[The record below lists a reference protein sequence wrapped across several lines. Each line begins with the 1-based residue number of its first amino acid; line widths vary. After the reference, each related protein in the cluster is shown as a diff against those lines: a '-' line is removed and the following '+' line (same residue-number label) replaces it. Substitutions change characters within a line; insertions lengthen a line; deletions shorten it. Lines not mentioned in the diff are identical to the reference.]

1 MLEYLDALD
10 YPLPELIKKLNNTLS
25 DRVIQIMQ
33 KQNSISLPNLQLKI
47 WNVPFLAKS
56 TMDSFSELSNL
67 KFQWPAMWITL

>member
-47 WNVPFLAKS
+47 
-56 TMDSFSELSNL
+56 
-67 KFQWPAMWITL
+67 